1 MQKYVLMSSWVPAN
15 CVWLMG
21 RNSRKSFLAAPFMMA
36 RAMLLPNTNTY
47 IMGPSG
53 GQSQET
59 FQKMED
65 IAKGNIASLLGTSS
79 VFLDEC
85 VRQNAAADPFT
96 HPKSGYSVTLY
107 NGSTINTLNSVI
119 KNIVGIR
126 SNFSVYDE
134 RGKIDRTFYALS
146 RPFTAQDTNFITGD
160 GINTDIYPLQL
171 PNKKLILSSAEGI
184 DSELYDQYKMAFQK
198 MLLGDPN
205 YFVCDISCE
214 FSLHPMMNGKPMK
227 PLITQD
233 EVDNAFATNPYKA
246 EREQIEKKYSAHL
259 VISVCIPLNCWEFL
273 KTIILQRRHEIKSSV
288 KVAKAEK
295 NNCIA

>member
-1 MQKYVLMSSWVPAN
+1 
-15 CVWLMG
+15 
-21 RNSRKSFLAAPFMMA
+21 
-36 RAMLLPNTNTY
+36 
-47 IMGPSG
+47 
-53 GQSQET
+53 
-59 FQKMED
+59 
-65 IAKGNIASLLGTSS
+65 
-79 VFLDEC
+79 
-85 VRQNAAADPFT
+85 
-96 HPKSGYSVTLY
+96 
-107 NGSTINTLNSVI
+107 
-119 KNIVGIR
+119 
-126 SNFSVYDE
+126 
-134 RGKIDRTFYALS
+134 
-146 RPFTAQDTNFITGD
+146 
-160 GINTDIYPLQL
+160 
-171 PNKKLILSSAEGI
+171 
-184 DSELYDQYKMAFQK
+184 

-273 KTIILQRRHEIKSSV
+273 KTIILQRRHEIKSNV